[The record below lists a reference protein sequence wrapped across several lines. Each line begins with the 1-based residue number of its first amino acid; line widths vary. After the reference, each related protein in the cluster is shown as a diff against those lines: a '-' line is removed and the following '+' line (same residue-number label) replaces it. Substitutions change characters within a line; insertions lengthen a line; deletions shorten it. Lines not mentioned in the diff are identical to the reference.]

1 MEYKILEANG
11 VENENIDGAAFNYF
25 ASGGKNGI
33 LKSVL
38 KECSLYQPSS
48 NSIAINTGEL
58 IIHGFRVKI
67 TDPYIQSFSSSPNFP
82 IDYHL
87 VARITLSADRSVS
100 FEIICRQIQNLM
112 RDNLYDIEHG
122 AYEEE
127 IARFT
132 HTPNGIT
139 NVEAKLIPILGGYVL
154 TQEDKESIVELIK
167 ELIPDIPDLSNY
179 VQKDQFA
186 ENEAGK
192 GGLVR
197 GFYAPY
203 GLGQNEGANSVYII
217 KATDKDIQNKNNQH
231 CPIVPTNLDLAVKTS
246 VTTNT
251 IDLSDDEKTSAC
263 EWLGAVKKFPASGS
277 LKLYGTESNGDIRL
291 YTIGNSI
298 GNCTVGVIAYYF
310 DENNNGLEDPKSY
323 NNVSLYTTTPK
334 KPYAA
339 ANKKYV
345 DDAVANAGGKLY
357 RHHIKIT
364 DKNTNTVLE
373 FDTVS
378 SRDLPLSNGD
388 EIYNYFLKYQSQ
400 SITATCVTQ
409 IGLGV
414 ATLNFGNMGIDNAWY
429 YCIVIDMAGHT
440 GIVDDTGSLSMGG
453 FELADTVT
461 EL

>member
-179 VQKDQFA
+179 VQKTDYA
-186 ENEAGK
+186 TATKAGIASFNTSN
-192 GGLVR
+192 GAGVTAD
-197 GFYAPY
+197 GAFFISAPSD
-203 GLGQNEGANSVYII
+203 NDI
-217 KATDKDIQNKNNQH
+217 KNRISNRAVTISTMDK
-231 CPIVPTNLDLAVKTS
+231 AVKEC
-246 VTTNT
+246 VVNNNT
-251 IDLSDDEKTSAC
+251 GDLSDDEKSVAC
-263 EWLGAVKKFPASGS
+263 EWLGAVQRKAVTVETILTQKKD
-277 LKLYGTESNGDIRL
+277 GT
-291 YTIGNSI
+291 T
-298 GNCTVGVIAYYF
+298 GVLQYAISPSSSTMVQRDGGGKIYSTAPSDT
-310 DENNNGLEDPKSY
+310 DEG
-323 NNVSLYTTTPK
+323 
-334 KPYAA
+334 
-339 ANKKYV
+339 
-345 DDAVANAGGKLY
+345 AVATAKWCKDKFATKEDAGGKLY